1 MLSNMLSK
9 ILFIIGIVFMII
21 GYSHQITIKKHDN
34 REIEFIP
41 RNVFDEIAM
50 STNLN

>member
-9 ILFIIGIVFMII
+9 ILFIIGIILMII
-21 GYSHQITIKKHDN
+21 GYSHQITIQKHDN

-41 RNVFDEIAM
+41 RSVFDEIAM
-50 STNLN
+50 STSLN